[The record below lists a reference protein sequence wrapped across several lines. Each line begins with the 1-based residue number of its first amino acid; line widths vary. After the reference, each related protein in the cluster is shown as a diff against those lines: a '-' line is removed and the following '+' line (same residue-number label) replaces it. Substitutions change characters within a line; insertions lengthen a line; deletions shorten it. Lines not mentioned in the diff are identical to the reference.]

1 MRLTKDVFAGLMFIS
16 FGIGAAVIA
25 QNYSL
30 GTLARM
36 GSGYFPMMIGGLIAT
51 MGSAI
56 LVRAVVWPDSSE
68 PIATIEFRPVFFIGA
83 AIVIFG
89 LVIDDFGIIAAL
101 AALIIIARFA
111 GREGGAVELVAMV
124 VVLTVVVVGI
134 FVYGLNIHLKL
145 WPS

>member
-1 MRLTKDVFAGLMFIS
+1 MRLTKDMFAGLMFLT

-36 GSGYFPMMIGGLIAT
+36 GSGYFPMMIGSLIAI
-51 MGSAI
+51 MGLAI
-56 LVRAVVWPDSSE
+56 LVRAILRPGSSE
-68 PIATIEFRPVFFIGA
+68 PVATIEFRPILFIAA

-101 AALIIIARFA
+101 AALIVIARFA
-111 GREGGAVELVAMV
+111 GREGGPIELAMMV
-124 VVLTVVVVGI
+124 VVLIAVVVGI
-134 FVYGLNIHLKL
+134 FVYGLNIHLRL